1 LSGLKV
7 SFIHCDVLKI
17 HDNTYLITIILVFPR
32 VESELKRRAQCNYDL
47 QQKLQQVEECQSN
60 EVAYRQSFLREYR
73 DRCLPILAEVICR
86 MPPPLTS
93 MRTIESL
100 PAYSIESDP
109 KHHSIISYEMSAE
122 STDELT
128 RLRGENARLQ
138 EKLREKEQDS
148 QRVLELEHAL
158 ASS

>member
-1 LSGLKV
+1 MI
-7 SFIHCDVLKI
+7 IHIL
-17 HDNTYLITIILVFPR
+17 LFILVFPR
-32 VESELKRRAQCNYDL
+32 VESELKRRAQYNYDL

-73 DRCLPILAEVICR
+73 DRCLPILADAICR

-93 MRTIESL
+93 MRTLESL
-100 PAYSIESDP
+100 PSYSMESDP
-109 KHHSIISYEMSAE
+109 KHSIVSYEMSAE

-128 RLRGENARLQ
+128 RLREENARLQ
-138 EKLREKEQDS
+138 EKLRGKEHDS
-148 QRVLELEHAL
+148 QRISELEHAL